1 MTNSAVPFAQRAKI
15 AIFRL
20 ITSLLRALGLR
31 DRVLRQRITRARAKR
46 RAAGRLDP
54 LSRPALHA
62 MDAKLDAIIDKDNGF
77 FIEAGANDGYNQSNT
92 YWLER
97 FRGWTGLLV
106 EPMEELFQLCV
117 EERPAA
123 TVVRAA
129 LVPADFEG
137 STVRMR
143 FADLMSTVNGP
154 HADEERTALGTVVGW
169 RDAYEADVPAET
181 LSSILDRIDAP
192 EVDLLSLDVEG
203 YEPSVLAGLDLD
215 RHAPRWILVE
225 VHDEVAGRPP
235 IEAVIGSRYELHD
248 RLSPL
253 DLLYRRSDVL
263 APSTAS

>member
-1 MTNSAVPFAQRAKI
+1 MTQPSVPFAQRAKI
-15 AIFRL
+15 AFFRL
-20 ITSLLRALGLR
+20 ITTTLRVLGLR
-31 DRVLRQRITRARAKR
+31 DLVLRRRINRARQQR
-46 RAAGRLDP
+46 LAAGASDP
-54 LSRPALHA
+54 ITRPALHA
-62 MDAKLDAIIDKDNGF
+62 MDAKLDAILDKDHGY

-106 EPMEELFQLCV
+106 EPMQELYELCV

-129 LVPADFEG
+129 LVPSDFEG
-137 STVRMR
+137 STVRMK
-143 FADLMSTVNGP
+143 FADLMSTVSGP
-154 HADEERTALGTVVGW
+154 HADEWRTAQGTAVGW

-181 LSSILDRIDAP
+181 LSSILDRVGAP

-203 YEPSVLAGLDLD
+203 FEPSVLAGLDLD

-225 VHDEVAGRPP
+225 VHDETAGRPP
-235 IEAVIGSRYELHD
+235 IEAVIGSHYELHD

-253 DLLYRRSDVL
+253 DLLYRRNDVA
-263 APSTAS
+263 APTPV